1 MNMNFTGNSAKLEDS
16 FTSCAKMKK
25 AGHMESEVYTLK
37 NPDDKWPRMAYCDM
51 QNVQGYEDNSM
62 ESLIGYINTSPE
74 PNQIIFSAWSYKSE
88 HIAAPN
94 YITFD
99 RFYITN
105 GDYFDLA
112 SGVFTTPIKGTYE
125 FTMTGH
131 AIDGGGCYIRIMVN
145 EVEMH
150 EIRIANYGVGS
161 PTLILPLKQNDKV
174 RLQVNEHTCSSRSN
188 MYRTFSGKLLEV
200 S

>member
-1 MNMNFTGNSAKLEDS
+1 MNFTGNFAKLEDS

-37 NPDDKWPRMAYCDM
+37 NPDDKWPRIAYCDM

-74 PNQIIFSAWSYKSE
+74 PNQIIFSVWSNKEEQIS
-88 HIAAPN
+88 APN
-94 YITFD
+94 YINFD
-99 RFYITN
+99 HFYITN

-112 SGVFTTPIKGTYE
+112 SEIFTAPVNGTYE
-125 FTMTGH
+125 FTVTGH
-131 AIDGGGCYIRIMVN
+131 SYFTNECYIQILKN
-145 EVEMH
+145 EVEMQ
-150 EIRIANYGVGS
+150 EFYTGNYYDEAS
-161 PTLILPLKQNDKV
+161 TTLILPLKTNDKV
-174 RLQVNEHTCSSRSN
+174 RLKVSHYICYSTSD
-188 MYRTFSGKLLEV
+188 MYRTFSGKLLEL